1 LTNNNKRLIM
11 NKQKRTWH
19 IWIQNSETKETK
31 CKTFEGND
39 FGYAGRKA
47 FEMSG
52 KMRNITGQIWHIM
65 AVVDVDF
72 SCDHNTPTT

>member
-1 LTNNNKRLIM
+1 M

-19 IWIQNSETKETK
+19 IWIQNSETQEVQ

-39 FGYAGRKA
+39 FGYAARKA

-52 KMRNITGQIWHIM
+52 QMRVATGQIWHIM
-65 AVVDVDF
+65 AVTDVGF
-72 SCDHNTPTT
+72 SCDHNRPTT

>member
-1 LTNNNKRLIM
+1 MIE
-11 NKQKRTWH
+11 QKRTWH
-19 IWIQNSETKETK
+19 IWIQNSETKEVQ

-52 KMRNITGQIWHIM
+52 QMRVATGQIWQIM
-65 AVVDVDF
+65 AVTDINF
-72 SCDHNTPTT
+72 SCDHSKPTT

>member
-1 LTNNNKRLIM
+1 M
-11 NKQKRTWH
+11 NEQKRTWR
-19 IWIQNSETKETK
+19 IWIQNSETKETQ

-52 KMRNITGQIWHIM
+52 QMRVTTGQIWHIM
-65 AVVDVDF
+65 AVTDVGF
-72 SCDHNTPTT
+72 SCDHNRPTT